1 MGKYAS
7 GKFAKRISD
16 RSGMAF
22 PYNEMVQ
29 EWNGSWVHT
38 SEFEP
43 KHPQLEPLPIVTD
56 PQSLQYARSQVK
68 DSRASEDGA
77 TIRRR
82 RLCSSCGSR
91 FTTFERIQLRDLIV
105 IKRNGKVVGA
115 VNVNDN
121 DRIIM
126 ITNKGKT
133 IKISVNDMPIIGR
146 NTQGVRLQVLQDDEK
161 LVAISTENIVN
172 DE

>member
-43 KHPQLEPLPIVTD
+43 KQPQLEPLPIVTD
-56 PQSLQYARSQVK
+56 PQSLQHARSQIAN
-68 DSRASEDGA
+68 SRVFVGQDGVTVNEFQTLNMPVTNFYANGVSYAS
-77 TIRRR
+77 TQKSMMP
-82 RLCSSCGSR
+82 LS
-91 FTTFERIQLRDLIV
+91 IQQPNKPTQL
-105 IKRNGKVVGA
+105 NSAVG
-115 VNVNDN
+115 NV
-121 DRIIM
+121 
-126 ITNKGKT
+126 TV
-133 IKISVNDMPIIGR
+133 S
-146 NTQGVRLQVLQDDEK
+146 
-161 LVAISTENIVN
+161 AS
-172 DE
+172 